1 MKFKKMSK
9 TKSIVLFIVS
19 LVIMVIA
26 GAIVLWG
33 IPKNWGSIGDRGKA
47 AYITQG
53 LDLKGGTSITY
64 QVEEGAS
71 ATEIN
76 DTKAKLEK
84 RVQTKFSTEATAN
97 KEGDDR
103 ITVNIP
109 GAYDAEAAIEEL
121 GKPGKLYF
129 CTAAEEGTTPTDEQL
144 KNEEYI
150 ELETDGTKAYYQ
162 VWVTGDQVKDAQ
174 GESQTDKDSK
184 QLQYVVSLTLN
195 DEGSQAFYNMTS
207 QYVGKQTYII
217 YNDEIISAPKVE
229 NAISGGQAIIT
240 GMDSIEQANNLAEY
254 IRIGGLTIGIKEL
267 SHSVQSA
274 QLGKDALSKSIQ
286 AGIIGFIIICIFLL
300 FVYRI
305 PGLAAALSLFAY
317 LELMLLSLNG
327 FDLTLTLP
335 GIAGIIL
342 DIGMAVDANVIIY
355 ARIRE
360 EIAAGRQVQNAIRTG
375 FKKATSAIVDGNI
388 TTLIAA
394 LVLLWRGSGTVQGFA
409 TTLAIGILIQL
420 FSSLVIS
427 RILVWLLYFMGFK
440 KEGFYGKERVK
451 RTINFV
457 QKRVIWFVI
466 SIAVIV
472 IGLASIGYNA
482 KKGNEAFNFSI
493 EFKGGISVSVEFDK
507 DYTIDY
513 FNDTIRPKLVDTL
526 GTNDIQAQQ
535 DANNKKI
542 FTIKTRQLSDEEFNK
557 VKDVLKGYGA
567 VDKEQNFSNTEISDT
582 ISSEMRRD
590 AVIATII
597 ATICM
602 LIYIW
607 IRFKNIQF
615 AVAAVV
621 ALIHDV
627 LVVVGFYGLSR
638 VTVGTT
644 FIACLLTIVG
654 YSINATIV
662 IFDRIRE
669 NRASMKR
676 GDKMIDVVNS
686 SITQTLTRSIY
697 TTLTT
702 FIMVFMIFVMG
713 VSSIREFTL
722 PLMVG
727 IIAGMYSSVFVT
739 GALWYVLKGKKY
751 DRQLEQ

>member
-1 MKFKKMSK
+1 MKFKTISK
-9 TKSIVLFIVS
+9 AKSISLFVLCMV
-19 LVIMVIA
+19 LVVVA
-26 GAIVLWG
+26 GAIVMWG
-33 IPKNWGSIGDRGKA
+33 IPKNWKGIGDRGKA

-64 QVEEGAS
+64 EVEKGAS
-71 ATEIN
+71 QSDIA
-76 DTKAKLEK
+76 DTRAKLEK
-84 RVQTKFSTEATAN
+84 RVQSKFSSEATAYR
-97 KEGDDR
+97 EGEDR
-103 ITVNIP
+103 ITVDIP
-109 GAYDAEAAIEEL
+109 GAYDAGKAIKEL
-121 GKPGKLYF
+121 GKPGKMYF
-129 CTAAEEGTTPTDEQL
+129 TTKAEDGYEPTEEELKNEDYIKFEDAYYKVWLTGDEVAEAKGQSYTDPDTQQL
-144 KNEEYI
+144 KNVVAITFTES
-150 ELETDGTKAYYQ
+150 GKTKF
-162 VWVTGDQVKDAQ
+162 
-174 GESQTDKDSK
+174 GEMTSAN
-184 QLQYVVSLTLN
+184 V
-195 DEGSQAFYNMTS
+195 GSQN
-207 QYVGKQTYII
+207 YVI
-217 YNDEIISAPKVE
+217 YNDSVITAPKIDE
-229 NAISGGQAIIT
+229 AILGGSCEISGSFKTI
-240 GMDSIEQANNLAEY
+240 SEANELATN
-254 IRIGGLTIGIKEL
+254 IRIGGLKASIKEL

-274 QLGKDALSKSIQ
+274 QLGNDALSKSLK
-286 AGIIGFIIICIFLL
+286 AGLIGFIIICIFLL

-305 PGLAAALSLFAY
+305 PGLAAALSLVAY
-317 LELMLLSLNG
+317 VEMMLLALNG

-360 EIAAGRQVQNAIRTG
+360 EIAAGRQVQNAIYTG

-409 TTLAIGILIQL
+409 TTLAIGILVQL
-420 FSSLVIS
+420 FASLVIS
-427 RILVWLLYFMGFK
+427 RAFVWLLYYMGFQ
-440 KEGFYGKERVK
+440 KEAFYGKEKVRK
-451 RTINFV
+451 TIEFV
-457 QKRVIWFVI
+457 QKKAILFAV
-466 SIAVIV
+466 SIAVIA
-472 IGLASIGYNA
+472 IGLISI
-482 KKGNEAFNFSI
+482 AFNASKGDPFDYSI
-493 EFKGGISVSVEFDK
+493 EFKGGISIDVEFEK
-507 DYTIDY
+507 EYNVDY
-513 FNDTIRPKLVDTL
+513 FNDSIKPELEKILNTT
-526 GTNDIQAQQ
+526 DIQGQQ
-535 DANNKKI
+535 DTNNKKM
-542 FTIKTRQLSDEEFNK
+542 FKIKTRSLSEEEFTK
-557 VKDVLKGYGA
+557 VKEALIKNHKA
-567 VDKEQNFSNTEISDT
+567 VDKEQNFGNTEISDT

-615 AVAAVV
+615 ALAAVV
-621 ALIHDV
+621 ALVHDV
-627 LVVVGFYGLSR
+627 LVVVGFYGISR

-676 GDKMIDVVNS
+676 GDELIDVVNA

-702 FIMVFMIFVMG
+702 FVMIFMIFIMG

-727 IIAGMYSSVFVT
+727 IIAGMYSSVCVT
-739 GALWYVLKGKKY
+739 GSLWYVMKKGSEKKA
-751 DRQLEQ
+751 E

>member
-1 MKFKKMSK
+1 MKFKTISK
-9 TKSIVLFIVS
+9 AKSIAYFVVCMVLV
-19 LVIMVIA
+19 VVA
-26 GAIVLWG
+26 GAIVMWG
-33 IPKNWGSIGDRGKA
+33 IPKGWGPIGDRGKA
-47 AYITQG
+47 TYITQG

-64 QVEEGAS
+64 QVEKGAS
-71 ATEIN
+71 QSDIA
-76 DTKAKLEK
+76 DTRAKLEK
-84 RVQTKFSTEATAN
+84 RVQSKFSSEATAY

-103 ITVNIP
+103 ITVEIP
-109 GAYDAEAAIEEL
+109 GAYDADKAVDEL
-121 GKPGKLYF
+121 GKPGKMYF
-129 CTAAEEGTTPTDEQL
+129 TTAAESGYEPTEEEL
-144 KNEEYI
+144 ENEEYI
-150 ELETDGTKAYYQ
+150 KYQDSYYQ
-162 VWVTGDQVKDAQ
+162 VWLTGDEVADANGATTTDDKTQ
-174 GESQTDKDSK
+174 KLKNVVNVVFTAEGGEK
-184 QLQYVVSLTLN
+184 
-195 DEGSQAFYNMTS
+195 FYNMTAAKTG
-207 QYVGKQTYII
+207 QQNYII
-217 YNDEIISAPKVE
+217 YNDEVITAPTINE
-229 NAISGGQAIIT
+229 PISGGKCEISGSFETI
-240 GMDSIEQANNLAEY
+240 DDANDLATN
-254 IRIGGLTIGIKEL
+254 IRIGGLTVGIEEL

-274 QLGKDALSKSIQ
+274 QLGNDALSKSLK
-286 AGIIGFIIICIFLL
+286 AGLIGFIIICIFLL
-300 FVYRI
+300 FVYRV
-305 PGLAAALSLFAY
+305 PGLAAALSLIAY
-317 LELMLLSLNG
+317 VELMLLALNG

-360 EIAAGRQVQNAIRTG
+360 ELAAGRQVQNAIHTG

-420 FSSLVIS
+420 FTSLVIS
-427 RILVWLLYFMGFK
+427 RAFVWLLYYMGFQNEK
-440 KEGFYGKERVK
+440 FYGKEKIRK
-451 RTINFV
+451 TIQFV
-457 QKRVIWFVI
+457 QKKATWFAI
-466 SIAVIV
+466 SCVVIV
-472 IGLASIGYNA
+472 IGLVSIVINAS
-482 KKGNEAFNFSI
+482 KGDPFDYSI
-493 EFKGGISVSVEFDK
+493 EFKGGISISVEFEEE
-507 DYTIDY
+507 YNVDY
-513 FNDTIRPKLVDTL
+513 FNDSIKPELEKILNTT
-526 GTNDIQAQQ
+526 DIQGQQ
-535 DANNKKI
+535 DTSNRKL
-542 FTIKTRQLSDEEFNK
+542 FTIKTRELTEEEFNN
-557 VKDVLKGYGA
+557 VKETLIKNHKA

-590 AVIATII
+590 AVIATLI

-615 AVAAVV
+615 ALAAVT
-621 ALIHDV
+621 ALVHDV
-627 LVVVGFYGLSR
+627 LVVVGFYAISR

-676 GDKMIDVVNS
+676 GDELIDVVNA

-702 FIMVFMIFVMG
+702 FVMIFMIYIMG
-713 VSSIREFTL
+713 VSSIKEFTL

-739 GALWYVLKGKKY
+739 GSLWYVMKKAS
-751 DRQLEQ
+751 EKKSA